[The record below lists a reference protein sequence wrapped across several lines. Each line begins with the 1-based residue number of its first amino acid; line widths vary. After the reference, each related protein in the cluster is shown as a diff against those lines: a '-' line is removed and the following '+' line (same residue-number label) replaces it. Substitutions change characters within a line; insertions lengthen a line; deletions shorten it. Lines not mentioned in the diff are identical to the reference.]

1 MYYSNHDNKNNNN
14 HYHKPTYSCLDRC
27 RDMKIYTPRTQPREK
42 KHRPG
47 TKKRQRGKGVK
58 VEGGTNERVKEQNG
72 EKRRN
77 GEKEREFSR
86 YIYKVCI
93 SLRISSFLSHFF
105 FRWRGSPPS
114 MQNRSPPFSSSPPP
128 SDP

>member
-77 GEKEREFSR
+77 GKKRG
-86 YIYKVCI
+86 
-93 SLRISSFLSHFF
+93 SFLVTFIKCALVFAYLHSSLTFF
-105 FRWRGSPPS
+105 FVGGDPHHLCKIGPHPFPP
-114 MQNRSPPFSSSPPP
+114 PPP